1 MRLTILPGTN
11 LLSIERLSNSDW
23 AIWIHTNGNELR
35 KSHEER
41 NGTFL
46 HLKQNGSVDRT
57 TISGGVVVDLIEVL
71 PSEGVTRNEIRQTKP
86 QED

>member
-1 MRLTILPGTN
+1 MTRLTIPVGVS
-11 LLSIERLSNSDW
+11 LLSIERLADKDW

-46 HLKQNGSVDRT
+46 HLKHNGSVDRT
-57 TISGGVVVDLIEVL
+57 TISGGCVVDLIEVL
-71 PSEGVTRNEIRQTKP
+71 PQSE
-86 QED
+86 